1 MARVGWCFH
10 AILFFIILKF
20 GGRQTMTLKEKNQIY
35 KLREKGLSYSK
46 IAKQTGFSESTIK
59 SFFRREN
66 LRNNNEEEINK
77 KCRYCGK
84 KLVQTKGHRQKKFC
98 SDKCRF
104 AWWKSAGS
112 DLPEDSPYIFR
123 CKNCG
128 KEFNRCGKKN
138 RKYCSFGCYIID
150 RFKRK

>member
-66 LRNNNEEEINK
+66 LRDNDEKEVNK
-77 KCRYCGK
+77 KCKYCGK
-84 KLVQTKGHRQKKFC
+84 QLVQTKGHRQKNFV
-98 SDKCRF
+98 
-104 AWWKSAGS
+104 
-112 DLPEDSPYIFR
+112 PINVDSLGGKVKMWIYLKILHIFSNVKIAE
-123 CKNCG
+123 KN
-128 KEFNRCGKKN
+128 
-138 RKYCSFGCYIID
+138 STVMA
-150 RFKRK
+150 KRIANIVALVVT